1 VEASDATSKFLGVS
15 FLEYKITEKLTGRI
29 QFGFDR
35 SKSNEKIFIPS
46 WGIAPQGDGSADR
59 SMKVKENQFYSL
71 LGEARI
77 SYLNRINFVHD
88 ITVDA
93 GARYM
98 VNGLIQDFGTAQNSA
113 TDEFK
118 DLNSGKADE
127 KTVGGNQGKWSWLNY
142 FLSASYIFKG
152 RYIFTGNISVDGSS
166 KFGPEVS
173 NGITFSGYPFAILP
187 SAGIAWRIS
196 SEPFLSAVRILDE
209 LKLRASYGLTGSD
222 DFVNYY
228 TKLYYVSIPYFSV
241 TGFTLN
247 GVYNP
252 GLKWETV
259 KQVNIGLDLALF
271 RERLILNADWYQE
284 RTDDMIT
291 SISLPAYY
299 GFDKYIINGGSGKTS
314 GLEVNIFGRLIDKD
328 LKWTIGANYSLYKN
342 KVLSL
347 EHDQI
352 ITTFLGGE
360 KITKVGSPMG
370 MFYGYRS
377 QGVFISQE
385 QADMANLVDKAGRRF
400 NAGDMY
406 FVDQDANG
414 IIDELDK
421 TIIGNPHP
429 DYTLGLSNNWS
440 FRGFTLSLFF
450 YYVKGT
456 DVFNYLRSRTESM
469 DGLENQS
476 TAVYNRWITNGQTTG
491 IPRASF
497 GDPMGNARFS
507 NRWIEDGSYLRLRN
521 ATLSYTFPQ
530 KLSFMNELNIYLTG
544 TNLITI
550 TKYLGY
556 DPEFSY
562 LNGVL
567 GQGIDYGK
575 MPQPRS
581 MVIGIKIGL

>member
-1 VEASDATSKFLGVS
+1 
-15 FLEYKITEKLTGRI
+15 
-29 QFGFDR
+29 
-35 SKSNEKIFIPS
+35 
-46 WGIAPQGDGSADR
+46 
-59 SMKVKENQFYSL
+59 
-71 LGEARI
+71 
-77 SYLNRINFVHD
+77 
-88 ITVDA
+88 
-93 GARYM
+93 
-98 VNGLIQDFGTAQNSA
+98 
-113 TDEFK
+113 
-118 DLNSGKADE
+118 
-127 KTVGGNQGKWSWLNY
+127 
-142 FLSASYIFKG
+142 
-152 RYIFTGNISVDGSS
+152 
-166 KFGPEVS
+166 
-173 NGITFSGYPFAILP
+173 
-187 SAGIAWRIS
+187 
-196 SEPFLSAVRILDE
+196 
-209 LKLRASYGLTGSD
+209 
-222 DFVNYY
+222 
-228 TKLYYVSIPYFSV
+228 
-241 TGFTLN
+241 
-247 GVYNP
+247 
-252 GLKWETV
+252 
-259 KQVNIGLDLALF
+259 
-271 RERLILNADWYQE
+271 
-284 RTDDMIT
+284 MIT

-314 GLEVNIFGRLIDKD
+314 GLELNIFGRLIDKD
-328 LKWTIGANYSLYKN
+328 LKWTIGVNYSHYKN
-342 KVLSL
+342 NVLSL
-347 EHDQI
+347 ENDQI

-429 DYTLGLSNNWS
+429 DYTLGVSNNWS

-450 YYVKGT
+450 YYVKGS

-507 NRWIEDGSYLRLRN
+507 SRWIEDGSYLRLRN